1 MIFLLTHGMQNS
13 VLWSPLQMKFAGKP
27 RLAAEG
33 SGCFAEKE
41 RGGKS
46 SQDPTA
52 SICSCWPWKL
62 SVHGRT
68 VA

>member
-1 MIFLLTHGMQNS
+1 MIFLLTHGMQNT
-13 VLWSPLQMKFAGKP
+13 VLWSLLQMKFAGKP

-46 SQDPTA
+46 SQDPTT
-52 SICSCWPWKL
+52 SICSCCPWRL